1 MHTKNYIY
9 INFSPLRYNDPIPR
23 PPPIW
28 IPYDMQLK
36 QDFAN
41 GKKGTLKVGVI
52 LVFCPTPKKKKKKN
66 RISPDG
72 DRVARI

>member
-1 MHTKNYIY
+1 MQFAYKKLYIY

-36 QDFAN
+36 QVFAN
-41 GKKGTLKVGVI
+41 GKKRDFESRGYSCI
-52 LVFCPTPKKKKKKN
+52 SPHPKKKKKK
-66 RISPDG
+66 SYFAQWG
-72 DRVARI
+72 